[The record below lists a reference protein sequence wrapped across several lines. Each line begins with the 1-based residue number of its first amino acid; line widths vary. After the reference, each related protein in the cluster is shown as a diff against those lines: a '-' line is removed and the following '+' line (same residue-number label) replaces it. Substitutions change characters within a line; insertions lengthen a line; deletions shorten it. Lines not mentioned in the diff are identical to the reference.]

1 MTLRL
6 NTNPADPGPT
16 VALLNA
22 NQTFT
27 GTNTFSNDIILE
39 DAVDLALGTGSDAL
53 MRWSTGD
60 ADNHALVVGLGD
72 SNQALH
78 ITDNGAVAT
87 DWNIAATTD
96 PNVYIHSNTTP
107 ATDYLRLGDHDGTT
121 AYVDVVGG
129 TTLALEIGG
138 TTEASLT
145 ASALNLASGN
155 EYQIDGTSVLNATT
169 LGSWGDG
176 VIADHGR
183 CSKLWLYYFWV
194 WKYQ

>member
-1 MTLRL
+1 MALLFLELDTA
-6 NTNPADPGPT
+6 TGDVAAKHESGPT
-16 VALLNA
+16 PGNVALLNA

-87 DWNIAATTD
+87 DLEHRRYYD
-96 PNVYIHSNTTP
+96 PNVYIHSNYHACNGLSASWGSRWHDGLCGRGGRHDP
-107 ATDYLRLGDHDGTT
+107 CSGDRGDHRGVADRIGPESGIGQRVPDRWHQRPER
-121 AYVDVVGG
+121 YHVG
-129 TTLALEIGG
+129 
-138 TTEASLT
+138 
-145 ASALNLASGN
+145 
-155 EYQIDGTSVLNATT
+155 V
-169 LGSWGDG
+169 WGDG
-176 VIADHGR
+176 VIAPKR
-183 CSKLWLYYFWV
+183 
-194 WKYQ
+194 